1 MAFLTNDP
9 LAMATDGT
17 FSLVQQGGGDTVAS
31 TVLGAI
37 ASESLAATIAPPT
50 MTGTIAE
57 TAISG
62 TVTLEQLA
70 TTIAPLPLA
79 GDVAE

>member
-1 MAFLTNDP
+1 
-9 LAMATDGT
+9 
-17 FSLVQQGGGDTVAS
+17 
-31 TVLGAI
+31 
-37 ASESLAATIAPPT
+37 

-62 TVTLEQLA
+62 IVTLEQLS